1 MQTRIWKDILSC
13 LFYFRS
19 QKKFQKGGLVNMVA
33 TFIKGRLGN
42 QMFQYA
48 FSKAVKLAQGDDAPL
63 IFDFHMVHNAGKQE
77 DGFED
82 ALKYFNVE
90 KYKTEEN
97 LMRKYASIFQKLLYL
112 LYKLDGKFGYLYKSR
127 ESWYSFFRNHGLLFV
142 SHNGGNAQ
150 YYYPIYHKYLNH
162 GTFENIICN
171 GYFAVPALFEHIK
184 PILMEEFT
192 PKLPPRSENLKL
204 YDVINSTNSVC
215 VSIRRGD
222 YLDERNKNKFLVCDI
237 NYYNAAIRK
246 AKDLVQKP
254 VFVFFSDDIEWV
266 KSNISTDAPSFYES
280 GKDPVWE
287 VLRLMYCCKHFIIS
301 NSTFSWWAQYLS
313 RNSENKVVISPDH
326 WFNIKMDFPS
336 SLISKEFVTIACD
349 YH

>member
-1 MQTRIWKDILSC
+1 
-13 LFYFRS
+13 
-19 QKKFQKGGLVNMVA
+19 MVA
-33 TFIKGRLGN
+33 SYITGRLGN
-42 QMFQYA
+42 QLFQYA
-48 FSKAVKLAQGDDAPL
+48 FAKAIKHAQGSTEPL
-63 IFDFHMVHNAGKQE
+63 VFDFSSVYRAGSPE

-90 KYKTEEN
+90 KYKTEEK
-97 LMRKYASIFQKLLYL
+97 LMRKYTSFFQKLLYL
-112 LYKLDGKFGYLYKSR
+112 LYKLDVKFGYFKSK
-127 ESWYSFFRNHGLLFV
+127 ESWYSLFRNHGLLFV

-162 GTFENIICN
+162 GTFDNIICN

-192 PKLPPRSENLKL
+192 PKLPPRSENSEL
-204 YDVINSTNSVC
+204 YDVIYSTNSVC

-222 YLDERNKNKFLVCDI
+222 YLDEQNKKKFLVCDI
-237 NYYNAAIRK
+237 NYFNAAIRK
-246 AKDLVQKP
+246 AKDVVQKP

-266 KSNISTDAPSFYES
+266 KNNISVDAPSFYES

-287 VLRLMYCCKHFIIS
+287 KLRLMYSCKHFIIS
-301 NSTFSWWAQYLS
+301 NSTFSWWAQFLS

-326 WFNIKMDFPS
+326 WFNIKIEGRS
-336 SLISKEFVTIACD
+336 SLIADDFITIPCE
-349 YH
+349 YN